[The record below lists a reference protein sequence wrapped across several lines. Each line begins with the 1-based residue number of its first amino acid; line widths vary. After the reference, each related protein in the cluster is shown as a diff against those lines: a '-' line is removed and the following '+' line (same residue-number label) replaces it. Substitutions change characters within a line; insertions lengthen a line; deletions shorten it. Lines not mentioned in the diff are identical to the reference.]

1 MDKNTFLSEL
11 SRRLRGIP
19 KADYD
24 DAMNYYV
31 EYFMDAG
38 VGESDDVIGLVGTP
52 EENAARIMEEC
63 TDKQFKKAE
72 KEGGVKNSSRA
83 LWYIILGLFAAPIA
97 FPIAIAL
104 AAVVFSVLVAVIA
117 VIGSLILASVGIVIA
132 GVAAIPAIFWAET
145 GSQALILIGI
155 ACVGIAFGALM
166 CIVFYKLGELIVKLI
181 IKFFRFLGNKQ
192 KSGRN
197 RKAAGGQSIYR
208 GFDHTR
214 TSPFEGS
221 RRER

>member
-11 SRRLRGIP
+11 SRKLRGIP

-31 EYFMDAG
+31 EYFMDAD
-38 VGESDDVIGLVGTP
+38 VGENDDVIGLVGTP

-63 TDKQFKKAE
+63 TDKQFTKAE

-97 FPIAIAL
+97 FPIAVAI
-104 AAVVFSVLVAVIA
+104 AAVIFAILVAVVA
-117 VIGSLILASVGIVIA
+117 VIGALILASGAIVIA

-166 CIVFYKLGELIVKLI
+166 CIAFYKLGELVVKMIL
-181 IKFFRFLGNKQ
+181 KFLRSLGRK
-192 KSGRN
+192 KSGKS
-197 RKAAGGQSIYR
+197 RKNSRSQSIYR
-208 GFDHTR
+208 DFEKSQTSSYERR
-214 TSPFEGS
+214 TYNK
-221 RRER
+221 